1 MKSDEDAVGYVNKLF
16 SDILQDE
23 QTDDDDGGHIT
34 VMTAGKSVESLEAP
48 GKKIKVLPIQ
58 PQQQRS
64 ANNKAAPLVPPQHPQ
79 LTSFKPCLKPIIKTT
94 NNGSNGSKQAA
105 GTGSSDRSKVPSN
118 MEATML

>member
-48 GKKIKVLPIQ
+48 GKKLKVKKD
-58 PQQQRS
+58 
-64 ANNKAAPLVPPQHPQ
+64 A
-79 LTSFKPCLKPIIKTT
+79 
-94 NNGSNGSKQAA
+94 
-105 GTGSSDRSKVPSN
+105 
-118 MEATML
+118 